1 MEGDRHFFWAVFA
14 DESRSALMLCC
25 VSRSTLSFCV
35 VFADGSRSFGADVML
50 CLLIKAYR
58 YLLMA
63 ADRHCLVL
71 WCSLMAADR
80 HGCYAVFSVTTRYT
94 SVQCS
99 VLLCLRIR
107 SSNGND
113 SIRYRVMPFSR
124 VSVQSKLS
132 KNHADAAVSAAR

>member
-1 MEGDRHFFWAVFA
+1 MEGDRYFCYCAVFADGRRSTLFWA

-25 VSRSTLSFCV
+25 VGRSTLSFCV
-35 VFADGSRSFGADVML
+35 VFAEGSRPFGADVML

-99 VLLCLRIR
+99 CV
-107 SSNGND
+107 
-113 SIRYRVMPFSR
+113 
-124 VSVQSKLS
+124 
-132 KNHADAAVSAAR
+132 